1 MADESTNTNL
11 FIQLKNASGAAVFP
25 RIDLSKNHE
34 GKLPVAKVDGI
45 DNYALS
51 TKVAEDIAAAKLA
64 IFGDE
69 ATTTTI
75 KELKEIVASKFEYT
89 LVTTSDLPPASADT
103 MYRIYFKKRTDNI
116 GSAEGTDDI
125 YDEYITLHSVVDG
138 VDTYTWEK
146 IGDTA
151 IDISSKLDVTTFNST
166 IANYSTTT
174 EVGTAISTA
183 LAAYDTATVADEKV
197 ATAKSE
203 AIAAAKGET
212 ESQVAAAKSAITG
225 GSTKTIEDIDDAKV
239 DKTVTVNNKALSANI
254 VLDGSDIALT
264 GYTAVEGGVG
274 IVATDSINAAFKRI
288 DENFKTLSGDS
299 TESIV
304 AVVGRVSTLEG
315 EMDAVEGRLDVVEP
329 KVTTLE
335 SITKGYTTEGEI
347 KAAVDAKAEQTA
359 VDAVIGTAGTL
370 TKAVAANTAAVAT
383 KAEKEYVDGI
393 KGDLETAI
401 SGKVAQ
407 GDFNTLEGRV
417 AAAEGEID
425 ILQGALEGLL
435 SAGAVKAALDLKAN
449 AADVYTKDEADD
461 LFDLKADKADV
472 DAVIGAEGTLTQAVA
487 AKAEQ
492 SFVEEE
498 LAKKANSADLAMAV
512 YYEVI

>member
-45 DNYALS
+45 DSYALS

-64 IFGDE
+64 IFGD
-69 ATTTTI
+69 ADTTTTI
-75 KELKEIVASKFEYT
+75 KELKEIVASKFEYS
-89 LVTTSDLPPASADT
+89 LVTTSDLPTASADT

-125 YDEYITLHSVVDG
+125 YDEYITLHSVVDD

-151 IDISSKLDVTTFNST
+151 IDLSSKLDVTTFNST

-183 LAAYDTATVADEKV
+183 LAAYDTATVAAGKV

-212 ESQVAAAKSAITG
+212 ESQIAAAKSAITG
-225 GSTKTIEDIDDAKV
+225 DSTKTIKAIDDAKV
-239 DKTVTVNNKALSANI
+239 DKTVTVNDKALSANI

-264 GYTAVEGGVG
+264 GYTAVDGGVG

-299 TESIV
+299 TESIG

-315 EMDAVEGRLDVVEP
+315 EMDAVEGRLDAVEP

-335 SITKGYTTEGEI
+335 SITKGYTGESAI
-347 KAAVDAKAEQTA
+347 KTAVDAKLDKTA
-359 VDAVIGTAGTL
+359 TVNDL
-370 TKAVAANTAAVAT
+370 
-383 KAEKEYVDGI
+383 EFVDGAVTVGGADI
-393 KGDLETAI
+393 ELTGYKSDVNGAGKFADTDTINDAFVTVDKEFASISDLL
-401 SGKVAQ
+401 G
-407 GDFNTLEGRV
+407 N
-417 AAAEGEID
+417 
-425 ILQGALEGLL
+425 
-435 SAGAVKAALDLKAN
+435 KADALDLAG
-449 AADVYTKDEADD
+449 VS
-461 LFDLKADKADV
+461 
-472 DAVIGAEGTLTQAVA
+472 DAVTNLGGRVDDIETVLDGLFEEGSLKDYISA
-487 AKAEQ
+487 
-492 SFVEEE
+492 E
-498 LAKKANSADLAMAV
+498 LAKKADKATTLAGYGITDAYTKTVADETFATKASLAMAV

>member
-45 DNYALS
+45 DAYALS

-64 IFGDE
+64 IFGDA

-89 LVTTSDLPPASADT
+89 LVPATSKLPTASADT
-103 MYRIYFKKRTDNI
+103 MYRIYFVTRPDTDK
-116 GSAEGTDDI
+116 GTAETGDV

-151 IDISSKLDVTTFNST
+151 IDLSS
-166 IANYSTTT
+166 
-174 EVGTAISTA
+174 
-183 LAAYDTATVADEKV
+183 
-197 ATAKSE
+197 
-203 AIAAAKGET
+203 
-212 ESQVAAAKSAITG
+212 
-225 GSTKTIEDIDDAKV
+225 KV
-239 DKTVTVNNKALSANI
+239 DKTVTVNEKALSANI

-299 TESIV
+299 SESIL

-329 KVTTLE
+329 KVATLE

-359 VDAVIGTAGTL
+359 VDAVIGTEGTL

-407 GDFNTLEGRV
+407 GDFNTLDGRV
-417 AAAEGEID
+417 DTAEGEID
-425 ILQGALEGLL
+425 VLQGALEGLL

-472 DAVIGAEGTLTQAVA
+472 DAVIGAEGTLTKAVA